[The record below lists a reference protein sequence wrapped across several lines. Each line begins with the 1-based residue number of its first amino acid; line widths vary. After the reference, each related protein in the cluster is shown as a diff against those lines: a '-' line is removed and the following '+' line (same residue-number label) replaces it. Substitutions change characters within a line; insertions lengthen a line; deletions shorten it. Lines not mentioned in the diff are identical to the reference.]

1 VIYLLDADTLI
12 RAANTFY
19 RLKRVRPFWD
29 WLQEQGD
36 IGNVKISIEQYEE
49 VTAGNDEDELVSW
62 LKGQDVKKA
71 LLLDEDADPALVA
84 KVTLDGYGKLDE
96 RGIEEVGRDPFLVS
110 YGLVDPANRIIV
122 TFENSSPSKKGKNRK
137 VPDVCTQL
145 GVKCCDLFGMIED
158 LDFTVD

>member
-1 VIYLLDADTLI
+1 
-12 RAANTFY
+12 
-19 RLKRVRPFWD
+19 
-29 WLQEQGD
+29 
-36 IGNVKISIEQYEE
+36 
-49 VTAGNDEDELVSW
+49 
-62 LKGQDVKKA
+62 
-71 LLLDEDADPALVA
+71 
-84 KVTLDGYGKLDE
+84 LDGYGKLDE